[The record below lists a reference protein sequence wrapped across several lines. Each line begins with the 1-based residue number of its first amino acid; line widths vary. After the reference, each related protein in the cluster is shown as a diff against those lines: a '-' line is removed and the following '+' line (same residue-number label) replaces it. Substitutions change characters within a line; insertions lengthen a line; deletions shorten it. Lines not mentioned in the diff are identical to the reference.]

1 MSKVILSLL
10 IGTAAGI
17 AAGGLFGAY
26 DNNGSLLDPL
36 NTVLDMTAMGAVG
49 LVGGGVAGL
58 IISAPKTVMMRD
70 VSGQELEKKLALL
83 RKYARVRDF
92 Q

>member
-1 MSKVILSLL
+1 
-10 IGTAAGI
+10 
-17 AAGGLFGAY
+17 
-26 DNNGSLLDPL
+26 
-36 NTVLDMTAMGAVG
+36 MGAVG